1 MKKTLKI
8 VLALAAMSLAFVF
21 AACNNNSS
29 DSSNQ
34 STPPA
39 ASTASFSGT
48 YTGSISL
55 SGATKGS
62 MTLYCT
68 VVGTGNNSTVKAW
81 KNQAKTGEANINSP
95 GTFTISGNTFSGS
108 GTDHSIS
115 GTTTDGGAT
124 WSFTVIVPDVGTFTG
139 TVSKQ

>member
-34 STPPA
+34 ST
-39 ASTASFSGT
+39 ASFSGT

-68 VVGTGNNSTVKAW
+68 VVGTGNNYTVKYSVLSWANAMITRGNGANNEYV
-81 KNQAKTGEANINSP
+81 KTVNLAKALYQYWAAADAYFAI
-95 GTFTISGNTFSGS
+95 
-108 GTDHSIS
+108 H
-115 GTTTDGGAT
+115 
-124 WSFTVIVPDVGTFTG
+124 
-139 TVSKQ
+139 

>member
-48 YTGSISL
+48 YTGSISGEA
-55 SGATKGS
+55 SGSSVTF
-62 MTLYCT
+62 YCT
-68 VVGTGNNSTVKAW
+68 CVGTANSYTMKGW
-81 KNQAKTGEANINSP
+81 KNSAKTGEANINSS

-124 WSFTVIVPDVGTFTG
+124 WSLTVTVPGTGTFTG
-139 TVSKQ
+139 TFSKQ

>member
-55 SGATKGS
+55 SGGS

-68 VVGTGNNSTVKAW
+68 VVGTGNNYTFKAW
-81 KNQAKTGEANINSP
+81 KNQAKTGEANINSS
-95 GTFTISGNTFSGS
+95 GTFTISGNTSSGKGSDHTLS
-108 GTDHSIS
+108 GTS
-115 GTTTDGGAT
+115 TDGGAT

>member
-48 YTGSISL
+48 YTGSIS
-55 SGATKGS
+55 GETKGS
-62 MTLYCT
+62 SLTLYCT
-68 VVGTGNNSTVKAW
+68 VVGTGNNYTVKAW
-81 KNQAKTGEANINSP
+81 KNQAKTGEANIDSP

-124 WSFTVIVPDVGTFTG
+124 WSFTVTVPDVGTFTG

>member
-29 DSSNQ
+29 DSSN
-34 STPPA
+34 P
-39 ASTASFSGT
+39 ASFSGT

-55 SGATKGS
+55 SDATKGS

-68 VVGTGNNSTVKAW
+68 VVGTGNNYTVKAW

-95 GTFTISGNTFSGS
+95 GTFTISGNTFSGKGS
-108 GTDHSIS
+108 DHSIS

-124 WSFTVIVPDVGTFTG
+124 WSFTVTVPDVGTFTG

>member
-1 MKKTLKI
+1 
-8 VLALAAMSLAFVF
+8 
-21 AACNNNSS
+21 
-29 DSSNQ
+29 
-34 STPPA
+34 
-39 ASTASFSGT
+39 
-48 YTGSISL
+48 
-55 SGATKGS
+55 
-62 MTLYCT
+62 MTFYCT
-68 VVGTGNNSTVKAW
+68 CVGTGNSYTMKGW
-81 KNQAKTGEANINSP
+81 KSAAKTGEPNLNSS